1 MKKPTFIKLFLLGIL
16 LVLCNGATVF
26 AQLAVPFTPRLAGG
40 NMVVKGDVVLIGNN
54 IITAE
59 GLPLPYN
66 GNQNNNNYAG
76 VYVNVASGGDP
87 TIFSSSSADLA
98 ISSSCK
104 KILYAG
110 LYWASVYPNEV
121 GTNKNAQFE
130 GTTRFEDWNQ
140 MKFKL
145 PTGGWIDIVAD
156 SNPDP
161 VGDEDDIIFDGLK
174 YYGPTVAQSFKDS
187 PIICYKN
194 VTNLLAGLAD
204 ANGTYTAA
212 NIRATRGWRVGG
224 CSAGW
229 TLVVLYENPLSTSKY
244 ISIFDGY
251 AGVQN
256 NATLNIP
263 VSGFQTLPAPL
274 PVIAKIGVG
283 ALEGDI
289 GISGDSFRF
298 KASTNPTFTTI
309 SDALSPA
316 NNFFNSRITNN
327 GAYITNRNPAS
338 LNTLGLDIKNVL
350 IPNPLNSVLPN
361 SATAGD
367 LRLTTSGDG
376 YGAFVSTFAV
386 EIIAPDI
393 VLTKIVEDELGN
405 DIGGQVVD
413 LGDQLYY
420 TIGFKNTGNDD
431 ATDFTIRDVL
441 PTNIVFNYPAD
452 MSPLPVGVTVQSY
465 NAATRELI
473 FKVDKSVVEQ
483 NDPVLEIRFKVTV
496 VSTCSLLS
504 DACSNAVTNQAYA
517 TYKGTVNPI
526 FTISDDPSYSSN
538 TGCLITPGATN
549 FLADL
554 NDCIFTEEVIF
565 CGASTVLTAGG
576 GYDAYSWSTSPSGT
590 PVIGTS
596 QSITVTTPGTYY
608 VHNTAVAPC
617 QSIDQVFNVV
627 TFGANVPNPVLPFA
641 DQVVTCPNNG
651 KLLPNIFLCGAND
664 SKLIQTNITD
674 ASSII
679 WEKLDEASC
688 AAVTNNDCANE
699 NTACTWNRV
708 QTGPNFLAD
717 TSGQYRLTLN
727 YAGGCFNQF
736 YFNVFTNLLTPTATS
751 RDIICDTPG
760 EIVVG
765 GVPSGYEYSID
776 GVNYQPSNVFSVTLP
791 NLYTVY
797 VKQIGVSPNP
807 CIFSVPDVQVRKR
820 NFTVS
825 TVVTQPFCNGGKGSV
840 KLAANDVRPQ
850 YFYSIY
856 QGATLINS
864 VGPIVDSDYTFPN
877 LNPGT
882 YTVNVSTEDGCA
894 YSGDIQII
902 DPPLLTATAALTQ
915 PLTCTDGEITVYP
928 VGGTPPYFYFVNS
941 PTDFQTTPDIPVTA
955 SGVYNIKV
963 VDVNNC
969 SVDLSITVN
978 AIPPPDFNLDKTD
991 VVCASDTN
999 GTIQVNVTNANG
1011 NSLEYSIDNG
1021 VTFTSSP
1028 LFTGLAAGNYDVVVR
1043 YTFATDVCTTASQ
1056 PITILVPS
1064 TIAGTATL
1072 TTPYTCT
1079 SNGVITAS
1087 GVSGGT
1093 APYTYSVDG
1102 LNFQPGLT
1110 FSGLTNGTYT
1120 VTIKDANGCTL
1131 TVAPITIAPLD
1142 PPTDLTFSNTALS
1155 CPANN
1160 STVTISSTTGGTLPL
1175 QYQITAPAASVTAY
1189 QSSNVFSGLV
1199 PGTYTFQVRDANN
1212 CTYSETYQIMPLP
1225 VLSVVGQTISDVTC
1239 FGASDGAVRYTVSGT
1254 TNFTYTINGGA
1265 STAGTSPINLTGL
1278 AGGTYTIV
1286 IRDNTTNCTAT
1297 TSATVAA
1304 PPAAL
1309 TISTT
1314 VSPLTCSVN
1323 GSVVINTTGGWGGNV
1338 YELVQPDT
1346 TVLGPQGS
1354 NIFSNLTQAG
1364 TYTARVRDAKGCQV
1378 TTTFTINTPTNP
1390 TATIVNADYCYDAI
1404 NGASLEVNAT
1414 GGQSPYNYS
1423 MNGSAFQPSNIFS
1436 NLTPGTYNIIVRDA
1450 YGCLSNV
1457 LTEIIAPQVKLS
1469 TVLTKELDCTVSP
1482 DAVITGT
1489 ISDGYTP
1496 YTYAVSINGGAYSS
1510 LGSTG
1515 TPFTYSAAAN
1525 GTYQFEVTD
1534 AKGCQALSNVIT
1546 ISPITNPTATTTTVN
1561 PNCNGAANGSVQIV
1575 PANGVGPYTFS
1586 FNGSAFTSTSSY
1598 TGLVAGTYAYV
1609 VRDAKMCIFTGSVT
1623 LTEPTTLVV
1632 TASATA
1638 FSCSPTN
1645 TKQSAT
1651 VTINVPTTGTAPYVY
1666 SFNGSGYSS
1675 SNTLTVNDN
1684 GTDQVIAYSV
1694 RDANGC
1700 TNGGSVTILRL
1711 NPPTDLDFVTTSVTC
1726 TATTATVTLTATNG
1740 VGTLQYETISPSP
1753 IVVAKQTSNSFS
1765 GLTPGTY
1772 VFRVTDANGCYYTE
1786 SLTINPVIPIAVT
1799 GTLISDVLCFG
1810 GNNGSGTYTVSGNA
1824 TVGNY
1829 TFVLTAGTLGT
1840 GTLTKSGDVLT
1851 LSDVVAGTY
1860 TVRVT
1865 DSATGCFADATITI
1879 TQPANPLSFTAVATN
1894 VNCNEFN
1901 SQITV
1906 TPAGGTPNYKYAAVI
1921 AGSTAPTALQYNTS
1935 NVIIVDTNSGANLV
1949 WDIYVKDANDCV
1961 ETNSI
1966 TIIADDSPTVTATVD
1981 NQCSATSG
1989 FTITATGSGG
1999 VLPYSYSINGGASYQ
2014 TSATFTV
2021 NTAGSYTI
2029 TIKDANG
2036 CTANATAVQ
2045 VFASITTSAILTKDI
2060 TCAPAPTDATIDISV
2075 SGGNAP
2081 YTYKV
2086 KIGAGAYGA
2095 AISFAGT
2102 SFTYTTSTA
2111 NTYQFEITDANG
2123 CIKETNVITTTT
2135 PVNPDITGVIQTQF
2149 ISCNGDETA
2158 AIQVTID
2165 NTKGLAPFVINVYNN
2180 TTTTDYGTQTSG
2192 LAAGNYTITVTDA
2205 KGCTDTDAIIIT
2217 EPSTI
2222 IVAHHAEPITCIG
2235 AGITKGAVIVDSVTG
2250 GTGPYN
2256 YFVTGN
2262 NGYTGTELNNTGTT
2276 STTFDI
2282 VDFGI
2287 YQINIVDA
2295 NGCSV
2300 LIQNVKVA
2308 APPDQLDIIVSIT
2321 ADCTIGGSAEVAVGT
2336 VLTGAGPF
2344 HFAIYTG
2351 PGMIYTSP
2359 TAFPWQDE
2367 DAVGSKKTSFT
2378 GLIPGAEYTFI
2389 VYDEDTMCYY
2399 YQEAGTP
2406 VPTNSS
2412 LTIDALVSNN
2422 VTCTG
2427 SADGNVSFDITSIY
2441 GVDTDVTY
2449 TVRYNQTLVTTGVTG
2464 FGTVPANG
2472 TLSVPN
2478 LGLLDFG
2485 NYIIVIEETTGL
2497 NIGCSVVTVPFNIT
2511 ESAIDLNISASVS
2524 RNENCNELGMISGI
2538 ASNGTAPYQYQVVA
2552 TGGSTDPTKWVST
2565 NTFEL
2570 AAGTYDVYVKDAYG
2584 CEKFDTKT
2592 IIEDAAPTIDPV
2604 ALQCFDG
2611 SPFTITLSGTTF
2623 DGTATYSIGGAYQAS
2638 PTFTITATNTYTVSI
2653 KDANGCIAPT
2663 TYVVNPPIGLD
2674 VTATELDCVV
2684 TPVAFTFS
2692 PSGGDG
2698 VYTYEVNIDGGGYA
2712 AIALPYTTVTPGDY
2726 QFRVTDSQTCF
2737 AESTVITVAPAA
2749 IPTLTYTKTDVSCN
2763 GGADGSIVVTAA
2775 GGIAPY
2781 QYSIDGNPFQIS
2793 NVFSG
2798 LSQGTYSIVIKD
2810 SKSCESLPV
2819 SVTIDQPTALVVSAS
2834 VTTEFSCSI
2843 TNTKQS
2849 GEITIDVPTTG
2860 SAPYTYSF
2868 NGAGYTSSRTL
2879 TVIDNGTIQTIT
2891 YSVKDANG
2899 CTLGRT
2905 VDILPLN
2912 PPTDLDFSANPIT
2925 CNDPTT
2931 DVTLTATN
2939 GVGPLSYEIISPIVV
2954 GPQASNVFTGLA
2966 PDTYVFT
2973 VTDANGCYYT
2983 ESYTVIPVTNITVSG
2998 ALINDVSCNGGSNGA
3013 VSFTVSNFA
3022 STYSYTINGGGA
3034 ITAQT
3039 ATTINLTG
3047 LPIGDQI
3054 IIVTDEVTGCTD
3066 TVTITVSEPTVL
3078 TLVETVN
3085 INANCNFGA
3094 QVTVEANGGTSPYT
3108 YAFVIDGVAPVA
3120 SDYTS
3125 SANAVLYPAT
3135 STDWDVWVMDSNG
3148 CTNQIDVVIATDTLP
3163 TVTVPTFAINQC
3175 NLTGDPYTFTV
3186 TGTTGIAPFEYS
3198 IGNGFQSSPT
3208 FTVSTPG
3215 TYFVTVRDGNGCT
3228 AVSATSITIY
3238 PVLDVTASITTLPS
3252 CTDDD
3257 GVVSVTGSG
3266 GSGSYSFSIN
3276 TGAAT
3281 VSGNTIS
3288 GIPSGTYT
3296 ITITDTVTL
3305 CTKDISITLGAAT
3318 PVTFTTTPT
3327 DVSCNGGN
3335 DGTITVN
3342 LGAGNDNPLYT
3353 YQISGPISVGP
3364 QNSNI
3369 FTGLPAGIYD
3379 VTVTSG
3385 RNCTLTLQ
3393 ESVGEPNVLTVSG
3406 IATDFGCAPD
3416 NSVNTSTLTINE
3428 VGGTLPYTYS
3438 INGTNY
3444 FTGNTFDIIDSGSV
3458 QTIDIYVKDAN
3469 GCIATNTVVI
3479 NPLPTLTAATVAE
3492 VTPIDCNGTGSV
3504 AISVTG
3510 GSGNFT
3516 YQMLPSGVPQASNTF
3531 SITVP
3536 GDYYFQVNDVD
3547 TGCYISTAVFTVA
3560 PFDTIDVVLTP
3571 TTAVTCFGDTNG
3583 AMEINVTGY
3592 TGAYTY
3598 EVFNNLGVSIR
3609 GVVSANT
3616 ATNPQAITGMMA
3628 GSYTV
3633 VVTETASPFCTTTSN
3648 VVTIASPPSA
3658 LTLVASETSNVTCDN
3673 NKGTITAT
3681 ATGGWGTY
3689 QYELTGA
3696 ATVAYSSNGTFT
3708 NLAAGNY
3715 TVNVRDA
3722 GGCIATS
3729 SVTLNIPVP
3738 ITATVTANATLL
3750 TCFGDTNATITA
3762 TAVSGGQGMNYSY
3775 TLNMVAPTATSS
3787 GPQSSA
3793 VFTGLGV
3800 GTYNVT
3806 ITDGYNCSFTS
3817 SPDII
3822 ITELPKVEATLAKVT
3837 SQTCLTGT
3845 ELNLSATGG
3854 TGIYEYSANAT
3865 FSPSLGTF
3873 ASSVTINLAPG
3884 VSGTYQY
3891 YVRDANGC
3899 VANVSNQIKVDPLPP
3914 LTIVLDLSNA
3924 KINCTGDTNGVII
3937 AKAQGG
3943 LGNYVYVLQNTLGNP
3958 IPATQNSPG
3967 VFTNL
3972 PAGSYQVMV
3981 TSGDCVTTTSV
3992 IIIAEPINPLTVGY
4006 NAVNVVCAGSNNGSL
4021 QINATG
4027 GTGIIKY
4034 AISPRLDQFFEKS
4047 LFENLAPGN
4056 YQAIAQDEKG
4066 CFVIIDFNITEPAPV
4081 FLTIVPGSFL
4091 PEVCEGDLDGEF
4103 SVDISGG
4110 TLPYSVALDNINGTY
4125 TTGAP
4130 TQTQFDFTGLSGGDH
4145 TVFVRD
4151 AVGCESEWNITFPKS
4166 VKINPIAVVTYG
4178 CIDNNSTNMV
4188 TVTVDASITNLSD
4201 LDYSLDGAPYQ
4212 ASNIFTNVAPGLGHY
4227 IDVRHTNGCIKRTN
4241 TFDIA
4246 AYTPLAVMLDS
4257 GTGINE
4263 IVAVTT
4269 GGSGGYQY
4277 TFNGEDTGSNNSYI
4291 IYRSGDYT
4299 VTVTDSNGCTATATK
4314 YFEYVD
4320 VCIPNYFT
4328 PNGDLQNDT
4337 WGPGCSDQYKDLTF
4351 DIFDRYGRK
4360 IATYRLGETWD
4371 GTYRGRELPS
4381 GDYWYTV
4388 HLNDKKDNRSFVGHF
4403 TLYR

>member
-699 NTACTWNRV
+699 NTACTWNQV

-1120 VTIKDANGCTL
+1120 VTIRDANGCTL
-1131 TVAPITIAPLD
+1131 ATAPITIAPLN

-1155 CPANN
+1155 CPANT
-1160 STVTISSTTGGTLPL
+1160 STVTISSTTGGRLPL
-1175 QYQITAPAASVTAY
+1175 QYQITAPAASATAY

-1323 GSVVINTTGGWGGNV
+1323 GSVVVNTTGGWGGNV

-1423 MNGSAFQPSNIFS
+1423 INGSAFQPSNIFS

-1450 YGCLSNV
+1450 YGCTFNLPA
-1457 LTEIIAPQVKLS
+1457 EIIAPQVTLS
-1469 TVLTKELDCTVSP
+1469 TVLTKELDCTASP

-1489 ISDGYTP
+1489 ISSGYTP
-1496 YTYAVSINGGAYSS
+1496 YTYAVSINGAAYSS

-1515 TPFTYSAAAN
+1515 TPFTYSTAAS
-1525 GTYQFEVTD
+1525 GTYQFRVTD
-1534 AKGCQALSNVIT
+1534 ANGCQALSNVIT
-1546 ISPITNPTATTTTVN
+1546 ISPITNPTATTTRVN
-1561 PNCNGAANGSVQIV
+1561 PSCNGAANGSVQIV

-1598 TGLVAGTYAYV
+1598 TGLVAGTYAYI
-1609 VRDAKMCIFTGSVT
+1609 VRDAKACTFTGSVT
-1623 LTEPTTLVV
+1623 LTEPTALVV

-1786 SLTINPVIPIAVT
+1786 SFTINPVIPIAVA

-1829 TFVLTAGTLGT
+1829 TFALTAGTLGT
-1840 GTLTKSGDVLT
+1840 GTLTKSGNVLT
-1851 LSDVVAGTY
+1851 LSNVVAGSY
-1860 TVRVT
+1860 TVQVT
-1865 DSATGCFADATITI
+1865 DTATGCVANATII
-1879 TQPANPLSFTAVATN
+1879 VSQPTNALTLVETSNINAN
-1894 VNCNEFN
+1894 CFN
-1901 SQITV
+1901 SAQVTV
-1906 TPAGGTPNYKYAAVI
+1906 AASGGTPNYTYAFV
-1921 AGSTAPTALQYNTS
+1921 Q
-1935 NVIIVDTNSGANLV
+1935 DGA
-1949 WDIYVKDANDCV
+1949 
-1961 ETNSI
+1961 
-1966 TIIADDSPTVTATVD
+1966 SPTGLY
-1981 NQCSATSG
+1981 TS
-1989 FTITATGSGG
+1989 S
-1999 VLPYSYSINGGASYQ
+1999 
-2014 TSATFTV
+2014 
-2021 NTAGSYTI
+2021 NTAAL
-2029 TIKDANG
+2029 D
-2036 CTANATAVQ
+2036 
-2045 VFASITTSAILTKDI
+2045 
-2060 TCAPAPTDATIDISV
+2060 P
-2075 SGGNAP
+2075 
-2081 YTYKV
+2081 
-2086 KIGAGAYGA
+2086 
-2095 AISFAGT
+2095 
-2102 SFTYTTSTA
+2102 TTST
-2111 NTYQFEITDANG
+2111 NWD
-2123 CIKETNVITTTT
+2123 VW
-2135 PVNPDITGVIQTQF
+2135 VM
-2149 ISCNGDETA
+2149 
-2158 AIQVTID
+2158 D
-2165 NTKGLAPFVINVYNN
+2165 N
-2180 TTTTDYGTQTSG
+2180 Q
-2192 LAAGNYTITVTDA
+2192 
-2205 KGCTDTDAIIIT
+2205 GCTF
-2217 EPSTI
+2217 
-2222 IVAHHAEPITCIG
+2222 
-2235 AGITKGAVIVDSVTG
+2235 K
-2250 GTGPYN
+2250 
-2256 YFVTGN
+2256 
-2262 NGYTGTELNNTGTT
+2262 
-2276 STTFDI
+2276 
-2282 VDFGI
+2282 
-2287 YQINIVDA
+2287 
-2295 NGCSV
+2295 
-2300 LIQNVKVA
+2300 
-2308 APPDQLDIIVSIT
+2308 LDI
-2321 ADCTIGGSAEVAVGT
+2321 
-2336 VLTGAGPF
+2336 
-2344 HFAIYTG
+2344 
-2351 PGMIYTSP
+2351 
-2359 TAFPWQDE
+2359 
-2367 DAVGSKKTSFT
+2367 
-2378 GLIPGAEYTFI
+2378 
-2389 VYDEDTMCYY
+2389 
-2399 YQEAGTP
+2399 
-2406 VPTNSS
+2406 
-2412 LTIDALVSNN
+2412 
-2422 VTCTG
+2422 
-2427 SADGNVSFDITSIY
+2427 
-2441 GVDTDVTY
+2441 
-2449 TVRYNQTLVTTGVTG
+2449 
-2464 FGTVPANG
+2464 
-2472 TLSVPN
+2472 
-2478 LGLLDFG
+2478 
-2485 NYIIVIEETTGL
+2485 
-2497 NIGCSVVTVPFNIT
+2497 
-2511 ESAIDLNISASVS
+2511 
-2524 RNENCNELGMISGI
+2524 
-2538 ASNGTAPYQYQVVA
+2538 VVA
-2552 TGGSTDPTKWVST
+2552 T
-2565 NTFEL
+2565 
-2570 AAGTYDVYVKDAYG
+2570 DAV
-2584 CEKFDTKT
+2584 
-2592 IIEDAAPTIDPV
+2592 PTIDPV
-2604 ALQCFDG
+2604 ALQCYIG
-2611 SPFTITLSGTTF
+2611 TPISITLSGTAV
-2623 DGTATYSIGGAYQAS
+2623 GTPTYSIGGSYQAS
-2638 PTFTITATNTYTVSI
+2638 PTFSINAPGIYNVSI
-2653 KDANGCIAPT
+2653 KDGNGCIATRTFELKPELL
-2663 TYVVNPPIGLD
+2663 LD
-2674 VTATELDCVV
+2674 ANMTQDLTCTVDASIALTA
-2684 TPVAFTFS
+2684 
-2692 PSGGDG
+2692 SGGTG
-2698 VYTYEVNIDGGGYA
+2698 TYSTYEVSYNAGGYSV
-2712 AIALPYTTVTPGDY
+2712 IAGSPYTATLDGNY
-2726 QFRVTDSQTCF
+2726 QFRVTDSQGCQALSNIIIVTPK
-2737 AESTVITVAPAA
+2737 TT
-2749 IPTLTYTKTDVSCN
+2749 PTLTFTQTNVSCN
-2763 GGADGSIVVTAA
+2763 GSSDGSIVVTA
-2775 GGIAPY
+2775 GNGIAPY
-2781 QYSIDGNPFQIS
+2781 QYSID
-2793 NVFSG
+2793 
-2798 LSQGTYSIVIKD
+2798 
-2810 SKSCESLPV
+2810 
-2819 SVTIDQPTALVVSAS
+2819 
-2834 VTTEFSCSI
+2834 
-2843 TNTKQS
+2843 
-2849 GEITIDVPTTG
+2849 
-2860 SAPYTYSF
+2860 
-2868 NGAGYTSSRTL
+2868 NGAT
-2879 TVIDNGTIQTIT
+2879 
-2891 YSVKDANG
+2891 
-2899 CTLGRT
+2899 
-2905 VDILPLN
+2905 
-2912 PPTDLDFSANPIT
+2912 F
-2925 CNDPTT
+2925 
-2931 DVTLTATN
+2931 
-2939 GVGPLSYEIISPIVV
+2939 
-2954 GPQASNVFTGLA
+2954 QASNVFNGL
-2966 PDTYVFT
+2966 
-2973 VTDANGCYYT
+2973 
-2983 ESYTVIPVTNITVSG
+2983 
-2998 ALINDVSCNGGSNGA
+2998 
-3013 VSFTVSNFA
+3013 
-3022 STYSYTINGGGA
+3022 
-3034 ITAQT
+3034 
-3039 ATTINLTG
+3039 
-3047 LPIGDQI
+3047 
-3054 IIVTDEVTGCTD
+3054 
-3066 TVTITVSEPTVL
+3066 
-3078 TLVETVN
+3078 
-3085 INANCNFGA
+3085 
-3094 QVTVEANGGTSPYT
+3094 
-3108 YAFVIDGVAPVA
+3108 
-3120 SDYTS
+3120 
-3125 SANAVLYPAT
+3125 SA
-3135 STDWDVWVMDSNG
+3135 
-3148 CTNQIDVVIATDTLP
+3148 
-3163 TVTVPTFAINQC
+3163 
-3175 NLTGDPYTFTV
+3175 
-3186 TGTTGIAPFEYS
+3186 
-3198 IGNGFQSSPT
+3198 
-3208 FTVSTPG
+3208 
-3215 TYFVTVRDGNGCT
+3215 
-3228 AVSATSITIY
+3228 
-3238 PVLDVTASITTLPS
+3238 
-3252 CTDDD
+3252 
-3257 GVVSVTGSG
+3257 
-3266 GSGSYSFSIN
+3266 
-3276 TGAAT
+3276 
-3281 VSGNTIS
+3281 
-3288 GIPSGTYT
+3288 
-3296 ITITDTVTL
+3296 
-3305 CTKDISITLGAAT
+3305 
-3318 PVTFTTTPT
+3318 
-3327 DVSCNGGN
+3327 
-3335 DGTITVN
+3335 
-3342 LGAGNDNPLYT
+3342 
-3353 YQISGPISVGP
+3353 
-3364 QNSNI
+3364 
-3369 FTGLPAGIYD
+3369 
-3379 VTVTSG
+3379 
-3385 RNCTLTLQ
+3385 
-3393 ESVGEPNVLTVSG
+3393 
-3406 IATDFGCAPD
+3406 
-3416 NSVNTSTLTINE
+3416 
-3428 VGGTLPYTYS
+3428 
-3438 INGTNY
+3438 
-3444 FTGNTFDIIDSGSV
+3444 
-3458 QTIDIYVKDAN
+3458 
-3469 GCIATNTVVI
+3469 
-3479 NPLPTLTAATVAE
+3479 
-3492 VTPIDCNGTGSV
+3492 
-3504 AISVTG
+3504 
-3510 GSGNFT
+3510 
-3516 YQMLPSGVPQASNTF
+3516 
-3531 SITVP
+3531 
-3536 GDYYFQVNDVD
+3536 
-3547 TGCYISTAVFTVA
+3547 
-3560 PFDTIDVVLTP
+3560 
-3571 TTAVTCFGDTNG
+3571 
-3583 AMEINVTGY
+3583 
-3592 TGAYTY
+3592 
-3598 EVFNNLGVSIR
+3598 
-3609 GVVSANT
+3609 
-3616 ATNPQAITGMMA
+3616 
-3628 GSYTV
+3628 
-3633 VVTETASPFCTTTSN
+3633 
-3648 VVTIASPPSA
+3648 
-3658 LTLVASETSNVTCDN
+3658 
-3673 NKGTITAT
+3673 
-3681 ATGGWGTY
+3681 
-3689 QYELTGA
+3689 
-3696 ATVAYSSNGTFT
+3696 
-3708 NLAAGNY
+3708 
-3715 TVNVRDA
+3715 
-3722 GGCIATS
+3722 
-3729 SVTLNIPVP
+3729 
-3738 ITATVTANATLL
+3738 
-3750 TCFGDTNATITA
+3750 
-3762 TAVSGGQGMNYSY
+3762 
-3775 TLNMVAPTATSS
+3775 
-3787 GPQSSA
+3787 
-3793 VFTGLGV
+3793 
-3800 GTYNVT
+3800 GTYNVVVRDSKNCISAATLVT
-3806 ITDGYNCSFTS
+3806 ITQPTPLVAVRFT
-3817 SPDII
+3817 
-3822 ITELPKVEATLAKVT
+3822 VVVVAKQV
-3837 SQTCLTGT
+3837 
-3845 ELNLSATGG
+3845 
-3854 TGIYEYSANAT
+3854 
-3865 FSPSLGTF
+3865 
-3873 ASSVTINLAPG
+3873 
-3884 VSGTYQY
+3884 
-3891 YVRDANGC
+3891 
-3899 VANVSNQIKVDPLPP
+3899 
-3914 LTIVLDLSNA
+3914 
-3924 KINCTGDTNGVII
+3924 TGDEVNV
-3937 AKAQGG
+3937 KSVGG
-3943 LGNYVYVLQNTLGNP
+3943 
-3958 IPATQNSPG
+3958 
-3967 VFTNL
+3967 F
-3972 PAGSYQVMV
+3972 
-3981 TSGDCVTTTSV
+3981 
-3992 IIIAEPINPLTVGY
+3992 
-4006 NAVNVVCAGSNNGSL
+4006 NAVNV
-4021 QINATG
+4021 
-4027 GTGIIKY
+4027 
-4034 AISPRLDQFFEKS
+4034 
-4047 LFENLAPGN
+4047 
-4056 YQAIAQDEKG
+4056 
-4066 CFVIIDFNITEPAPV
+4066 
-4081 FLTIVPGSFL
+4081 
-4091 PEVCEGDLDGEF
+4091 
-4103 SVDISGG
+4103 
-4110 TLPYSVALDNINGTY
+4110 
-4125 TTGAP
+4125 
-4130 TQTQFDFTGLSGGDH
+4130 
-4145 TVFVRD
+4145 
-4151 AVGCESEWNITFPKS
+4151 
-4166 VKINPIAVVTYG
+4166 
-4178 CIDNNSTNMV
+4178 
-4188 TVTVDASITNLSD
+4188 
-4201 LDYSLDGAPYQ
+4201 
-4212 ASNIFTNVAPGLGHY
+4212 IF
-4227 IDVRHTNGCIKRTN
+4227 
-4241 TFDIA
+4241 
-4246 AYTPLAVMLDS
+4246 
-4257 GTGINE
+4257 
-4263 IVAVTT
+4263 
-4269 GGSGGYQY
+4269 
-4277 TFNGEDTGSNNSYI
+4277 
-4291 IYRSGDYT
+4291 
-4299 VTVTDSNGCTATATK
+4299 
-4314 YFEYVD
+4314 
-4320 VCIPNYFT
+4320 
-4328 PNGDLQNDT
+4328 
-4337 WGPGCSDQYKDLTF
+4337 
-4351 DIFDRYGRK
+4351 
-4360 IATYRLGETWD
+4360 
-4371 GTYRGRELPS
+4371 
-4381 GDYWYTV
+4381 
-4388 HLNDKKDNRSFVGHF
+4388 
-4403 TLYR
+4403 